1 MNHGRIDK
9 IEDLWA
15 ENCVIQGCSFK
26 GAKEVKKRILDF
38 RKAASD
44 LKVRVGDVLSEGNKV
59 VSTWEISD
67 TFKHDY
73 NGIKGTRKKFGKKK
87 FQKLAAKGKK

>member
-1 MNHGRIDK
+1 M
-9 IEDLWA
+9 
-15 ENCVIQGCSFK
+15 
-26 GAKEVKKRILDF
+26 DF
-38 RKAASD
+38 RKAAPD

-73 NGIKGTRKKFGKKK
+73 NGIKGTRKKSNLRGVDLFKINTHEKSLITRRLKVWMEKDDQRTIVGRVNRHDK
-87 FQKLAAKGKK
+87 